1 MTLFETISPDRNG
14 ARIHFAD
21 EAEHLS
27 HPQYRLIMVNETGA
41 PRGKIDGQLRGLGF
55 ELSYLPEMLPA
66 LDDMDAVAGPCRAVI
81 LDWRSDLPKDSEFAE
96 RLAVKAAEAGLP
108 VLTLAAAGRA
118 GDIEIASRAGLS
130 TIVSMPCRLAELK
143 DALEALIERT
153 QLEGGQAQDFEL
165 NDAAALLESCKFRF
179 RTPADVEKLVP
190 IIAKLFPEP
199 ERSAAGLAELM
210 MNAIEHGNLEI
221 GHERKAA
228 WVARGIYRGE
238 LMKRLQT
245 PPFSHRRAELIVN
258 RREDGIMI
266 VIMDEG
272 CGFCWQDVVHSE
284 THDDDAAAGHCGEG
298 LARVSRESF
307 DDVRFNQLGNQ
318 VTAFIADES
327 RA

>member
-1 MTLFETISPDRNG
+1 MTVFQTISPDRNG
-14 ARIHFAD
+14 ARIHFAG
-21 EAEHLS
+21 EAGALP
-27 HPQYRLIMVNETGA
+27 HPQYRMIMVNETGG
-41 PRGKIDGQLRGLGF
+41 PRGKIDEQLRGLGF
-55 ELSYLPEMLPA
+55 ELSYLREEIAA
-66 LDDMDAVAGPCRAVI
+66 LDEMEAVAGSCRAVI

-96 RLAVKAAEAGLP
+96 MLAVKSAEAGLP

-130 TIVSMPCRLAELK
+130 TIISMPCRLADLK
-143 DALEALIERT
+143 EALDGLIERT
-153 QLEGGQAQDFEL
+153 QIDGQAQDFEL

-190 IIAKLFPEP
+190 IIAKMFPEP

-221 GHERKAA
+221 GHERKAD
-228 WVARGIYRGE
+228 WVARGIYRAE
-238 LMKRLQT
+238 LMKRLHT

-284 THDDDAAAGHCGEG
+284 TQGHGAAAVHCGEG

-307 DDVRFNQLGNQ
+307 DDVRFNQVGNQ
-318 VTAFIADES
+318 VTAFIADDS